1 MRLLLVGASG
11 QVGAHLGT
19 SLGDLGELACTT
31 RSGRMPDGGGCEALD
46 LSDLAAIHPLLDRVH
61 PDVVVNA
68 AAYTAVDQAEDEP
81 AAARR
86 LNADAPAR
94 LASWCADNG
103 ALLVHYSTDYVFSG
117 EARAP
122 YVESD
127 ATNPQS
133 RYGWSKL
140 EGEQA
145 IAATKC
151 RHLILRTAWAYGGP
165 GRNFMDTML
174 QVGREREELRVVADQ
189 VGSPTPAWLIAR
201 ATADI
206 LAKGVVESGVRHL
219 VASGQTSWH
228 GFAEAI
234 FAEAVERGVLE
245 RAPRVVPIP
254 SGDYPTRAARPA
266 WSVLD
271 NARLRYEYGLTLPD
285 WRAAL
290 AQTFDRAAA

>member
-11 QVGAHLGT
+11 QVGAHLGA
-19 SLGDLGELACTT
+19 SLASVGELAFTT
-31 RSGRMPDGGGCEALD
+31 RSGRKPDGGGCEALD
-46 LSDLAAIHPLLDRVH
+46 LSDLAAIHPLLERVR
-61 PDVVVNA
+61 PDVVINA

-81 AAARR
+81 SAARR
-86 LNADAPAR
+86 LNADAPGR

-103 ALLVHYSTDYVFSG
+103 ALLVHYSSDYVFSG

-145 IAATKC
+145 IAATNC

-189 VGSPTPAWLIAR
+189 VGSPTPAWLIAG
-201 ATADI
+201 ATAEI

-228 GFAEAI
+228 GFAVAI
-234 FAEAVERGVLE
+234 FAEGVKRGVLA
-245 RAPRVVPIP
+245 RAPRVVPITT
-254 SGDYPTRAARPA
+254 GDYPTRAVRPA

-271 NARLRYEYGLTLPD
+271 NSRLRDEYSIILPD
-285 WRAAL
+285 WRIAL
-290 AQTFDRAAA
+290 AQTFERAAS